1 MRAGRRSRTRRRVAD
16 VATYA
21 ALLLAC
27 GFVLLPILWALST
40 SVKLPQEI
48 HGGPHWW
55 PQAPTLH
62 NYLGGAL
69 GAKFQRYIANS
80 LLVAAA
86 TLALSVGLAVH
97 AAYAVARRRFFGK
110 NVLLF
115 LIWATIMI
123 PGVSVVVPL
132 YTLSVDVGLYDTY
145 AVLVLVYA
153 AWLIPTLIWLL
164 RGFVAAIPPSLEE
177 AALVDGCTK
186 LRAFYLVV
194 LPLLR
199 PGLGAAAVLVFV
211 TIWNDFLIGFAL
223 TLSDEHRL
231 LQVGLQAFVTE
242 GGIDWGP
249 MMAATIFAL
258 LPAGLLFA
266 FLQRA
271 FIQGVTGGAVK
282 G

>member
-1 MRAGRRSRTRRRVAD
+1 MSARSLARMRRRIGDA
-16 VATYA
+16 AAYA

-40 SVKLPQEI
+40 SLKLPQEI
-48 HGGPHWW
+48 HAGAHWW
-55 PQAPTLH
+55 PESLTLR

-69 GAKFQRYIANS
+69 GPKFLRYIGNS

-86 TLALSVGLAVH
+86 TLVVSVALAVH

-110 NVLLF
+110 DVLLF

-132 YTLSVDVGLYDTY
+132 YMLSVDVGLYDTY
-145 AVLVLVYA
+145 AVLVIVYA

-164 RGFVAAIPPSLEE
+164 RSFVAAIPPSLEE
-177 AALVDGCTK
+177 AALVDGCTP

>member
-1 MRAGRRSRTRRRVAD
+1 MSARRSRSAKRRLGDA
-16 VATYA
+16 AAYA

-27 GFVLLPILWALST
+27 MFVLLPILWSVST
-40 SVKLPQEI
+40 SLKLPLEI
-48 HGGPHWW
+48 HAGPHWW
-55 PQAPTLH
+55 PETPTFS
-62 NYLGGAL
+62 NYRAVAGS
-69 GAKFQRYIANS
+69 KFLRYIGNS

-86 TLALSVGLAVH
+86 TLLVSLALAVH
-97 AAYAVARRRFFGK
+97 AAYAVARRRFRGK

-115 LIWATIMI
+115 LLWATIMI

-132 YTLSVDVGLYDTY
+132 YALAVDVGLYDTY
-145 AVLVLVYA
+145 LLLVIVYA

-164 RGFVAAIPPSLEE
+164 RGFVDAIPASLEE
-177 AALVDGCTK
+177 AALVDGCSK
-186 LRAFYLVV
+186 MGAFYRIV

-249 MMAATIFAL
+249 MMAAAIVAL
-258 LPAGLLFA
+258 VPAGLLFA

>member
-1 MRAGRRSRTRRRVAD
+1 M
-16 VATYA
+16 
-21 ALLLAC
+21 LLNSH
-27 GFVLLPILWALST
+27 F
-40 SVKLPQEI
+40 
-48 HGGPHWW
+48 
-55 PQAPTLH
+55 LH
-62 NYLGGAL
+62 
-69 GAKFQRYIANS
+69 YIGNS
-80 LLVAAA
+80 LLVAAT
-86 TLALSVGLAVH
+86 TLLVSVALAVH
-97 AAYAVARRRFFGK
+97 AAHAVVRCRFFGRS
-110 NVLLF
+110 VLLF
-115 LIWATIMI
+115 LLWATIMI
-123 PGVSVVVPL
+123 PGVAIIVPL

-153 AWLIPTLIWLL
+153 AWLIPTLVWLL
-164 RGFVAAIPPSLEE
+164 RGFVAAIPAALEE
-177 AALVDGCTK
+177 AALVDGCTR
-186 LRAFYLVV
+186 LGAFYLVV

-223 TLSDEHRL
+223 TLEDEHRL

-249 MMAATIFAL
+249 MMAATVCTL

-266 FLQRA
+266 LLQRA

>member
-1 MRAGRRSRTRRRVAD
+1 MNGRRHARMRRRCVDA
-16 VATYA
+16 ATYA

-48 HGGPHWW
+48 HGVAHWW
-55 PQAPTLH
+55 PQAPTLR

-80 LLVAAA
+80 LMVAGA
-86 TLALSVGLAVH
+86 TLLLSVGLAVH
-97 AAYAVARRRFFGK
+97 AAYAVARRRFFAK
-110 NVLLF
+110 DLLLF

-132 YTLSVDVGLYDTY
+132 YALSVDVGLYDTY
-145 AVLVLVYA
+145 TALVLVYA

-164 RGFVAAIPPSLEE
+164 RSFIVTIPPSLEE
-177 AALVDGCTK
+177 AALVDGCTP
-186 LRAFYLVV
+186 LRALYLVA

-231 LQVGLQAFVTE
+231 LQFGLQAFVTE

-249 MMAATIFAL
+249 MMAATVFAL
-258 LPAGLLFA
+258 LPAGVLFA